1 MYRRSKELY
10 KLSKQVIPGGV
21 NSPVRAF
28 KSVSM
33 DPVYI
38 SHGKGSKITDIDG
51 NEYIDYVGSWGPLIL
66 GHADERI
73 IHKLNEYTARGTSFG
88 ANTEIEVRFA
98 ELITGIYPSMDKI
111 RMVNSGTEATMS
123 AVRLARGY
131 TSRNK
136 IIKFEGCYHGHGDS
150 FLIKAG
156 SGVLTLGIP
165 GTPGVTPGTAGNTL
179 VASSVP
185 LCPLW

>member
-1 MYRRSKELY
+1 MFSKSEELY
-10 KLSKQVIPGGV
+10 KKSKCVIPGGV

-28 KSVSM
+28 NSVSM

-51 NEYIDYVGSWGPLIL
+51 NKYIDYVGSWGPLIL

-88 ANTEIEVRFA
+88 ANTEIEVKFA
-98 ELITGIYPSMDKI
+98 ELITGIYPSIDKI

-123 AVRLARGY
+123 AVRLARGF
-131 TSRNK
+131 TGRNK

-150 FLIKAG
+150 FLIS
-156 SGVLTLGIP
+156 SGI
-165 GTPGVTPGTAGNTL
+165 
-179 VASSVP
+179 SP
-185 LCPLW
+185 LIGLKCKISL